1 LRSKKNSPVLLS
13 DFFIQYLSENLKGV
27 SYSSATYMAI
37 IPYINDIFE
46 GILGVPENHNI
57 LMAIG

>member
-1 LRSKKNSPVLLS
+1 VLLS